1 MNHARARE
9 PRDGCDHVTAANTT
23 ASASRRPSF
32 DPWAPIWR
40 IMTSV
45 RYAVFYIG
53 ALAGFGLLG
62 VLIPQIPEPM
72 RGNNTAIQVWLDTQR
87 GSFGPFTDT
96 MYDAGLFSVFQA
108 RWFLFALGFLV
119 IFVTTCTMNRWS
131 PTFRN
136 VFHPPVRVPDSFYV
150 RAHNR
155 TEFSPVAT
163 SELERGLRSM
173 RFHRIEVEQRDGA
186 TYVFA
191 DRYPWAQLA
200 TFISHLALILFIAGG
215 VVTWATGFTGNVF
228 AGEGT
233 TQPVFAVSSPGQLQV
248 RIDEAVG
255 TFGDKGNALDFRTH
269 LTIFRNGEEVKS
281 GYTTVND
288 PLEYGGYRFHQAAF
302 FPYGA
307 GLRIRDVAS
316 GNTVFAET
324 FSLEEITAA
333 PVVTISDA
341 TGRELLRDTI
351 APTDFLDIASGA
363 LVQVPRTGDE
373 IAGPLFWIGITSR
386 DNETWELVAYDP
398 TSSDSGDQVRIAQGA
413 SAALS
418 GLTIRFDDVLSLP
431 AAVGVDLPDGTDQV
445 LAQLTGLA
453 GGNQGLMLVA
463 AGRPAIS
470 LAEGDPT
477 VVGGY
482 EYTFEG
488 AREFTGISVKRDS
501 GAWFIWIATAMLVIG
516 LALTFYVPRRRLWIR
531 LTPDGTKI
539 AALAEKSG
547 GFEKEMRTLAQRL
560 GVAVPPELQ
569 EER

>member
-1 MNHARARE
+1 M
-9 PRDGCDHVTAANTT
+9 TAANTSAT
-23 ASASRRPSF
+23 ADRRPSF
-32 DPWAPIWR
+32 DLWAPIWR

-45 RYAVFYIG
+45 RVAVFYIG
-53 ALAGFGLLG
+53 TLAAFGMLG

-72 RGNNTAIQVWLDTQR
+72 RGNSTAIQAWLDTQR
-87 GSFGPFTDT
+87 GAFGPFTDT
-96 MYDAGLFSVFQA
+96 MYDFGLFSVFQA

-119 IFVTTCTMNRWS
+119 LFVTTCTMNRWS

-136 VFHPPVRVPDSFYV
+136 VFRPPVRVPDSFYV

-155 TEFSPVAT
+155 TALEPVAIDR
-163 SELERGLRSM
+163 LERSLRSM
-173 RFHRIEVEQRDGA
+173 RFHRVEIEQRDGA
-186 TYVFA
+186 THVFA

-215 VVTWATGFTGNVF
+215 VVTWATGFTANVF

-233 TQPVFAVSSPGQLQV
+233 TQPVFAVSNPGQLQV

-288 PLEYGGYRFHQAAF
+288 PLKYGGYRFHQAAF

-307 GLRIRDVAS
+307 SLQIRGVS
-316 GNTVFAET
+316 TGNTVFAET
-324 FSLEEITAA
+324 FMLDQITAA
-333 PVVTISDA
+333 PVVTITDGA
-341 TGRELLRDTI
+341 GRELLRDTI
-351 APTDFLDIASGA
+351 ALTDFLDIASGA
-363 LVQVPRTGDE
+363 LVQVPRTGDQ
-373 IAGPLFWIGITSR
+373 AVGPLFWIGITSR
-386 DNETWELVAYDP
+386 DDETWELIAYDP
-398 TSSDSGDQVRIAQGA
+398 ASSDTGDQVRVALGA
-413 SAALS
+413 SAVLS
-418 GLTIRFDDVLSLP
+418 GLTLRFDDVLSLP
-431 AAVGVDLPDGTDQV
+431 AAVGVNLPDGSDQV
-445 LAQLTGLA
+445 LAQLTGSPD
-453 GGNQGLMLVA
+453 GDQSLMLVA
-463 AGRPAIS
+463 DGRPAIS
-470 LAEGDPT
+470 LGEGDPT

-488 AREFTGISVKRDS
+488 AREFSGISVKRDS

-531 LTPDGTKI
+531 LTADSTQV

-547 GFEKEMRTLAQRL
+547 GFEKDMRTLAHRL